1 MQRLT
6 MTHAALLLIGCS
18 DPGATADPEIGQL
31 AADPRYAAP
40 RLAGVAA
47 LRSPGTAHDRPASG
61 VEACVLDHGSA
72 LCTVS
77 DQEGSYTLGPLTP
90 NSRWKVRYAGR
101 GLVPLVAEYQIPEH
115 SLVGDVFLFSTA
127 TIETAANTLRVQHDR
142 LRSGVVISARG
153 ISYDGLFALDGVR
166 ASALGNA
173 RFVYAGAANQLDRN
187 LEATTS
193 SGWGI
198 AFGVTPGPLRV
209 EVSHVDPT
217 VTCGLLRQDLGAT
230 ENSFLVETQPGEI
243 TLVAVFCHR

>member
-1 MQRLT
+1 MQKLT

-47 LRSPGTAHDRPASG
+47 LRSPGTAHDQPLSS
-61 VEACVLDHGSA
+61 VEACVLDQENA
-72 LCTVS
+72 LCTAS
-77 DQEGSYTLGPLTP
+77 DEEGSYTLGPLTP
-90 NSRWKVRYAGR
+90 SSRWRVRYARR
-101 GLVPLVAEYQIPEH
+101 GLVPLVAEYDIAEH

-166 ASALGNA
+166 VRTLGDA

-193 SGWGI
+193 NGWGI
-198 AFGVTPGPLRV
+198 ALGVTPGPLRV
-209 EVSHVDPT
+209 EVSHVDPM
-217 VTCGLLRQDLGAT
+217 VTCGLMRRDLGTT
-230 ENSFLVETQPGEI
+230 ESSFMVETQPGEI
-243 TLVAVFCHR
+243 TLVAAFCHQ